1 MGWNMEGYIIKS
13 INHMNGFKIV
23 NYQPNMDELQTQKA
37 KISIIKNLQFIFSNH
52 NKSIDT

>member
-23 NYQPNMDELQTQKA
+23 NYQPNMDELQIRKT
-37 KISIIKNLQFIFSNH
+37 KISIIKNLKFIFSNH